1 MTGVGGEARGGA
13 RLARLGLQLALVSRI
28 FGKLVGILLVVVLAR
43 SADPDTIAVYGYLL
57 GTATLVLML
66 TDLGVGS
73 VAAREVAAG
82 RTSAGGALRG
92 ALPLQGLTIVLAV
105 ALLVVLTVGFG
116 PRGVSVTAVVL
127 ASAFVVAGGITALWS
142 EVLRA
147 QGRVVLEGALQMVA
161 AVGLVAAGTAVVLTG
176 GDVVLL
182 LAVVLAKEVLLVA
195 VMMLVVRPTREAVIP
210 WRVLVGQGL
219 WVAVASTA
227 IVVLWRQGTVVA
239 GSGSTAALA
248 VYVVASRYLD
258 AGVTVAHTVGFGLL
272 PGMSALATDPVAL
285 RRTAR
290 RYLVLAVA
298 LGAVVTVAGVALA
311 PWLVSVPFGAQWEDA
326 VTPVRWIAATAVPIL
341 VTFVLFPVMVAR
353 GQVRVL
359 ALAGVCALAVGVPVG
374 LVLFAPTSDPS
385 GSVIG
390 TGAGAVVLAGVLL
403 WGARDLVLGPGSA
416 SDGDDL
422 VEQPVRRQTDVEQ
435 GADPL
440 EGGRTES
447 GGAHGIGEQVGNRA
461 SESEL
466 GQLAQDDP
474 RRSGPVGS

>member
-1 MTGVGGEARGGA
+1 MTGEVGAARGGA

-43 SADPDTIAVYGYLL
+43 SADPDTIAIYGYLL

-92 ALPLQGLTIVLAV
+92 ALPLQGLTVLLAV

-116 PRGVSVTAVVL
+116 PRGVSATAVVL

-147 QGRVVLEGALQMVA
+147 QGRVVLEGVLQMVA
-161 AVGLVAAGTAVVLTG
+161 AVGLVAGGTAVVLNG

-182 LAVVLAKEVLLVA
+182 LAVVLAKEVLLVV
-195 VMMLVVRPTREAVIP
+195 VMLLVVRPTREAAVP
-210 WRVLVGQGL
+210 WRILVGQGL

-239 GSGSTAALA
+239 GTGSTAALA

-272 PGMSALATDPVAL
+272 PGMSALATDPAAL

-290 RYLVLAVA
+290 RYLVLAAA
-298 LGAVVTVAGVALA
+298 LGGVVAVVGVALA
-311 PWLVSVPFGAQWEDA
+311 PWLVTVPFGAQWEAA
-326 VTPVRWIAATAVPIL
+326 VTPVRWIAVTAAPIL
-341 VTFVLFPVMVAR
+341 VSFVLFPVMVAR

-359 ALAGVCALAVGVPVG
+359 AFAGLAALVVGVPVG
-374 LVLFAPTSDPS
+374 LGLFAPASDPS
-385 GSVIG
+385 GSIIG

-403 WGARDLVLGPGSA
+403 WGARDLVLRPRSA
-416 SDGDDL
+416 GEGDEL
-422 VEQPVRRQTDVEQ
+422 VEQPVRGQTDVEP

-440 EGGRTES
+440 SGGRAERR
-447 GGAHGIGEQVGNRA
+447 GAHGVGEQLGDRVAERD
-461 SESEL
+461 L
-466 GQLAQDDP
+466 GQLVQDDP
-474 RRSGPVGS
+474 RGSGASGS